1 MTTPE
6 GRSSRSR
13 GHGERI
19 VLEIARRGRVLVGSP
34 LFFRGEQMP
43 LARGR
48 VRVGEGSIALC
59 RVDSRGAQPI
69 VELGRADRARDVVA
83 ALLAERGLRPTFPR
97 RLEGEASDAAARVR
111 DDPGPRTDLT
121 AEPTFTVDPTTAR
134 DFDDAVS
141 ARREGDG
148 FRLWVHIADVAAHVL
163 PESGLDR
170 EARERANSTYAPG
183 IVSPMLPRALSD
195 EACSLVPGVE
205 RFAVTTEIELTGDG
219 RVAAARFYRS
229 VIRSDARLDY
239 DGLDR
244 IFAGVERPPEPV
256 ADAVDIARAAAE
268 LLGER
273 FEGSS
278 LSVSGDEPEFR
289 FDERG
294 HVEEAHVVRQTESHR
309 LIERLMVMTNEQVAL
324 LTERKGVPSMYRVH
338 EQPDPA
344 RIEHLIEQLDSLDVP
359 TPPVPET
366 MSPSEA
372 GALAVAASAM
382 VAEEAERRGHGA
394 ATLSSLVLRAM
405 KPARYS
411 ERNLGHAGL
420 GLAAYAHFTSPIRRY
435 PDLVAHRA
443 LLAVTGGGEQA
454 ADRHE
459 VGPWAEH
466 CSEAER
472 DSMRVERDGDDIC
485 LAFLL
490 GRELYESGWERVF
503 EGEVSGVV
511 GAGAFV
517 RFRGDM
523 SDAYE
528 GFLPARLIRGDRYEL
543 NELESALLGL
553 RTGRRLGFGDAVE
566 VRVSQLE
573 APRGRVTLEPP
584 ERRERPSTRGRGQAR
599 GRGGGGPRR

>member
-1 MTTPE
+1 
-6 GRSSRSR
+6 
-13 GHGERI
+13 
-19 VLEIARRGRVLVGSP
+19 VLEIERRGRTLVGSP

-48 VRVGEGSIALC
+48 VKVREGTIALC

-69 VELGRADRARDVVA
+69 ADLGRVDRAKDVVA
-83 ALLAERGLRPTFPR
+83 ALLAERGLRPTFPK
-97 RLEGEASDAAARVR
+97 RLETEASEAAERVR
-111 DDPGPRTDLT
+111 SDPGARTDLT
-121 AEPTFTVDPTTAR
+121 GEPTFTVDPTTAR

-141 ARREGDG
+141 ARREADG
-148 FRLWVHIADVAAHVL
+148 FRLWIHIADVSAHVP

-205 RFAVTTEIELTGDG
+205 RFAVTTEVELGADG
-219 RVAAARFYRS
+219 RVRSASFYRS
-229 VIRSDARLDY
+229 VIRPDVRLDY

-244 IFAGVERPPEPV
+244 IFAGKERAPEPV
-256 ADAVDIARAAAE
+256 ADAVDVARAAAE
-268 LLGER
+268 LLDER
-273 FEGSS
+273 FKGES
-278 LSVSGDEPEFR
+278 LEVSGDEPEFT

-294 HVEEAHVVRQTESHR
+294 HVEAAYVVEQTESHR

-344 RIEHLIEQLDSLDVP
+344 RVEHLIEQLDSLDVP
-359 TPPVPET
+359 TPPVPEN

-372 GALAVAASAM
+372 GALAVEASVL
-382 VAEEAERRGHGA
+382 VAEETRRRGHGA

-443 LLAVTGGGEQA
+443 LLSVIGAGEQP

-466 CSEAER
+466 CSETER
-472 DSMRVERDGDDIC
+472 DSMKIERSGDDIC

-490 GRELYESGWERVF
+490 GSELYHAGWERVF

-517 RFRGDM
+517 RFRGEM

-543 NELESALLGL
+543 NELDSALVGL
-553 RTGRRLGFGDAVE
+553 RTGRRFGFGDPVE

-584 ERRERPSTRGRGQAR
+584 ERKERGSTRGRSQAR
-599 GRGGGGPRR
+599 GRGRRR

>member
-1 MTTPE
+1 VPN
-6 GRSSRSR
+6 SD
-13 GHGERI
+13 RI
-19 VLEIARRGRVLVGSP
+19 VLEIARRGRTLVGNP
-34 LFFRGEQMP
+34 LFFRGEQLP

-48 VRVGEGSIALC
+48 VKVREGSIALC
-59 RVDSRGAQPI
+59 RVDRRGAQPI
-69 VELGRADRARDVVA
+69 VELGRVDRARDVVA
-83 ALLAERGLRPTFPR
+83 ALLAERGLRPTFPK
-97 RLEGEASDAAARVR
+97 RLEHEAREAAERVR
-111 DDPGPRTDLT
+111 ADPGPRTDLT

-148 FRLWVHIADVAAHVL
+148 FRLWIHIADVSAHVR

-195 EACSLVPGVE
+195 EACSLVPGVD
-205 RFAVTTEIELTGDG
+205 RFAVTSEIELKGDG
-219 RVAAARFYRS
+219 TVTAARFYRS
-229 VIRSDARLDY
+229 VIRSDVRLDY

-244 IFAGVERPPEPV
+244 IFAGKERAPEPV
-256 ADAVDIARAAAE
+256 ADAVTVARAAAK
-268 LLGER
+268 LLDER
-273 FEGSS
+273 FRGEA
-278 LSVSGDEPEFR
+278 LEVSGDEPEFT
-289 FDERG
+289 FDDTG
-294 HVEEAHVVRQTESHR
+294 HVEAAQVVRQTEAHR
-309 LIERLMVMTNEQVAL
+309 LIERLMVLTNEQVAL

-338 EQPDPA
+338 EQPEPA
-344 RIEHLIEQLDSLDVP
+344 RVEHLIEQLDSLDVP
-359 TPPVPET
+359 TPPVPQNMT
-366 MSPSEA
+366 PREA
-372 GALAVAASAM
+372 GSLAVQASTFVAA
-382 VAEEAERRGHGA
+382 EARRRGHGA
-394 ATLSSLVLRAM
+394 STLSSLVLRSL

-435 PDLVAHRA
+435 PDLIAHRA
-443 LLAVTGGGEQA
+443 LLSVVGAGEQP

-466 CSEAER
+466 CSETER
-472 DSMRVERDGDDIC
+472 DSMKIERTGDDIC

-490 GRELYESGWERVF
+490 DRELFQSGWDHVF

-517 RFRGDM
+517 RFRGEM

-528 GFLPARLIRGDRYEL
+528 GFLPARLIPGDRYEL
-543 NELESALLGL
+543 NELDSALVGL
-553 RTGRRLGFGDAVE
+553 RKGRRIGFGDPVE

-584 ERRERPSTRGRGQAR
+584 ERREKGSTRGRAQRQAK
-599 GRGGGGPRR
+599 GRRRS